1 MSAQPTERTFIMVK
15 PDGVSRRL
23 VGRIIE
29 RFELADF
36 RLVAMR
42 FATMPEAT
50 MREFYREHEGK
61 PFYVSLVRVMSSG
74 PVAMLAFERDD
85 AVARAR
91 QLVGKTNPADAALG
105 TIRADFGL
113 NGQQNT
119 VHASDSP
126 ASAERELRLMLPE
139 ALD

>member
-1 MSAQPTERTFIMVK
+1 MPTERTFIMIK
-15 PDGVSRRL
+15 PDGVERRL

-29 RFELADF
+29 RFERASF
-36 RLVAMR
+36 RLVALR
-42 FATMPEAT
+42 FGQMSRETMQ
-50 MREFYREHEGK
+50 EFYREHEGK
-61 PFYVSLVRVMSSG
+61 PFYEPLVRMISSG
-74 PVAMLAFERDD
+74 PVAMLALERED

-91 QLVGKTNPADAALG
+91 QLVGKTNPAEAAPG

-126 ASAERELRLMLPE
+126 ASAERELRLMLLD
-139 ALD
+139 ALR